1 MNESLRIQKRVV
13 AATVRAAGQTLK
25 GDLYLGEQAQRHT
38 GVETVLDLLQGEE
51 PFFPLVQK
59 GQGTALVPISTV
71 DWISVVN
78 ESDAHFSMPGVL
90 EELRG
95 VKVSFDGM
103 APFSGLLMA
112 VPTPDAPRLLDELND
127 LYTFVPVMVGKETYV
142 VNARRAL
149 WSESS
154 RPKPSSPPP
163 PAKKKTTAKK
173 RKN

>member
-25 GDLYLGEQAQRHT
+25 GDLYLGEQAQRHSGT
-38 GVETVLDLLQGEE
+38 ETVLDLLQSEE

-59 GQGTALVPISTV
+59 GSGGTALIPISTV
-71 DWISVVN
+71 DWVSVNN

-95 VKVSFDGM
+95 VRVSFGGTP
-103 APFSGLLMA
+103 AFSGLLMA
-112 VPTPDAPRLLDELND
+112 VPTPDAPRLLDELNE
-127 LYTFVPVMVGKETYV
+127 LYIFVPVMVGNQTYV

-149 WSESS
+149 WTESVS
-154 RPKPSSPPP
+154 PKPS
-163 PAKKKTTAKK
+163 AGKKKPVKKKK
-173 RKN
+173 R